1 MSLFTLMFGMLMSVP
16 LAPGLQAA
24 PTYDFA
30 AIGIVVGTI
39 SLGIAGVIL
48 AGSALF
54 PELAEN
60 AKRTWIPN
68 TIIGLVVIGIASFI
82 IGAFT

>member
-1 MSLFTLMFGMLMSVP
+1 MQYLILQTLAIGL
-16 LAPGLQAA
+16 LQAV
-24 PTYDFA
+24 PTFDFKTL
-30 AIGIVVGTI
+30 GLVLGGI

-54 PELAEN
+54 PELAET

-68 TIIGLVVIGIASFI
+68 TIIGLVVIGIAGFI
-82 IGAFT
+82 ITALT

>member
-1 MSLFTLMFGMLMSVP
+1 MNFLVRQIVAGAM
-16 LAPGLQAA
+16 LQAG
-24 PTYDFA
+24 PDFDFSNLA
-30 AIGIVVGTI
+30 LALGAI

-68 TIIGLVVIGIASFI
+68 TIIGLVVVGIAGFI
-82 IGAFT
+82 VSTFAP

>member
-1 MSLFTLMFGMLMSVP
+1 MPDFDFQTLG
-16 LAPGLQAA
+16 LALG
-24 PTYDFA
+24 
-30 AIGIVVGTI
+30 GI

-68 TIIGLVVIGIASFI
+68 TITGLVVLGVSAFI
-82 IGAFT
+82 IAALT

>member
-1 MSLFTLMFGMLMSVP
+1 MLGLFSVLGMFIIP
-16 LAPGLQAA
+16 LLPPLQDAPE
-24 PTYDFA
+24 YDFMP
-30 AIGIVVGTI
+30 IGIIVGAI

-68 TIIGLVVIGIASFI
+68 TIIGLVVIGISGFIIASFS
-82 IGAFT
+82 